1 MSVLDN
7 RLRQH
12 RWELDERRRFL
23 AGLETLAARLRRDAQ
38 RLHWEIE
45 QETGG
50 AHIEGKPRVVYPIF
64 VEPLLERRKK
74 LEGSVVE
81 IETQIAEAREAVATA
96 EQEVSVVEAAST
108 HRAAA
113 NGNGGRRRRPQPPGR
128 PRHW

>member
-45 QETGG
+45 QETGA
-50 AHIEGKPRVVYPIF
+50 AHTERKPGVVYPIF

-74 LEGSVVE
+74 LEGSIVE
-81 IETQIAEAREAVATA
+81 IETQIADAREAVATA
-96 EQEVSVVEAAST
+96 EQEVSLVEAAWT
-108 HRAAA
+108 HRATA
-113 NGNGGRRRRPQPPGR
+113 NGNGGRRLRRL
-128 PRHW
+128 

>member
-45 QETGG
+45 QETGA
-50 AHIEGKPRVVYPIF
+50 AHTERKPGVVYPIF

-74 LEGSVVE
+74 LEGSIVE
-81 IETQIAEAREAVATA
+81 IEAQIADAREAVATA
-96 EQEVSVVEAAST
+96 EQEVSLVEAAWT
-108 HRAAA
+108 QRAAA
-113 NGNGGRRRRPQPPGR
+113 SGTGGRRLRR
-128 PRHW
+128 

>member
-45 QETGG
+45 QETGA
-50 AHIEGKPRVVYPIF
+50 AHTERKPDVVYPIF

-74 LEGSVVE
+74 LQGSIAE
-81 IETQIAEAREAVATA
+81 IETQIADAREAVAAA
-96 EQEVSVVEAAST
+96 EQEVSLVEAAWT
-108 HRAAA
+108 QRAAA
-113 NGNGGRRRRPQPPGR
+113 NGTGRRLRR
-128 PRHW
+128 

>member
-7 RLRQH
+7 RLRHH

-45 QETGG
+45 QETG
-50 AHIEGKPRVVYPIF
+50 AARIEQKPGVVYPIF
-64 VEPLLERRKK
+64 VQPLLERRKK
-74 LEGSVVE
+74 LEGSIVG

-96 EQEVSVVEAAST
+96 EQEVSLCEAAWT
-108 HRAAA
+108 HRATA
-113 NGNGGRRRRPQPPGR
+113 NGAGGRRMRR
-128 PRHW
+128 

>member
-45 QETGG
+45 QETGAAPLDQKRG
-50 AHIEGKPRVVYPIF
+50 VVYPIF
-64 VEPLLERRKK
+64 VGPLVERRKK
-74 LEGSVVE
+74 LEGSIVE
-81 IETQIAEAREAVATA
+81 IETQITEARAAVAAA
-96 EQEVSVVEAAST
+96 EQEVSVVEAAWT

-113 NGNGGRRRRPQPPGR
+113 NGNGGRRLRR
-128 PRHW
+128 